1 MYFLL
6 IFFLFCIYIKMGFDL
21 MDWCDKNQNIC
32 IFLLALVVLQCTGY
46 LTKILNMFG
55 LEGFDNLLD
64 GGSNGPVKVQA
75 PIGVGK
81 GTVPDLGIGSQAS
94 SGVGTIAASEELGHN
109 ETQQAVT
116 GLGRTPATCYPQ
128 QKLKPEDL
136 LPTDESKAI
145 QEFNIAKPV
154 GEGILQGV
162 NMLDSTYHVGINTV
176 GQSLRNA
183 NLQLRSEPPNPQ
195 VNVSPWMNTT
205 IGPDL
210 PRRPLEIGENCPASL

>member
-6 IFFLFCIYIKMGFDL
+6 NFFLFCIYIKMGFDL
-21 MDWCDKNQNIC
+21 MNWCDKNQSIC
-32 IFLLALVVLQCTGY
+32 IFLLVLVVLQCTGY
-46 LTKILNMFG
+46 LTKILNMCG
-55 LEGFDNLLD
+55 LEGFELD
-64 GGSNGPVKVQA
+64 SIGQTASNG
-75 PIGVGK
+75 IG
-81 GTVPDLGIGSQAS
+81 Q
-94 SGVGTIAASEELGHN
+94 IAASEPLGQN
-109 ETQQAVT
+109 ESRQAVT
-116 GLGRTPATCYPQ
+116 GLGRTPSSCYPQ

-162 NMLDSTYHVGINTV
+162 NMLDSSYHVGVNTV

-183 NLQLRSEPPNPQ
+183 NRQLRSEPPNPQ

-210 PRRPLEIGENCPASL
+210 PRRPLEVGENCPASQ

>member
-1 MYFLL
+1 
-6 IFFLFCIYIKMGFDL
+6 MGFDL
-21 MDWCDKNQNIC
+21 MDWCDKNQSIC

-46 LTKILNMFG
+46 LTKILNMCG
-55 LEGFDNLLD
+55 LEGFEVGDLTTN
-64 GGSNGPVKVQA
+64 S
-75 PIGVGK
+75 IGA
-81 GTVPDLGIGSQAS
+81 TASDGIGS
-94 SGVGTIAASEELGHN
+94 IAASEQLGQN

-116 GLGRTPATCYPQ
+116 GLGRTPSSCYPQ

-162 NMLDSTYHVGINTV
+162 NMLDSTYHVGVNTV

-183 NLQLRSEPPNPQ
+183 NLQLRSEPANPQ
-195 VNVSPWMNTT
+195 LKVSPWLQTT
-205 IGPDL
+205 IEPDVN
-210 PRRPLEIGENCPASL
+210 RRAMEIGA

>member
-1 MYFLL
+1 
-6 IFFLFCIYIKMGFDL
+6 MGFDL
-21 MDWCDKNQNIC
+21 MDWCDKNQSIC
-32 IFLLALVVLQCTGY
+32 IFLLAIVVLHFTGY
-46 LTKILNMFG
+46 LTKILNQFG
-55 LEGFDNLLD
+55 LEGFEDFM
-64 GGSNGPVKVQA
+64 GGNVMSGNVAAMPQIAHHPNNVKGNGNRNT
-75 PIGVGK
+75 GK
-81 GTVPDLGIGSQAS
+81 
-94 SGVGTIAASEELGHN
+94 IAASEQLGHN
-109 ETQQAVT
+109 ETQAGVT
-116 GLGRTPATCYPQ
+116 GLGRTPSSCYPQ

-145 QEFNIAKPV
+145 KEFNISKPV

-162 NMLDSTYHVGINTV
+162 NMLDSSYHVGVNTV

-195 VNVSPWMNTT
+195 VNVSPWMNSS

>member
-1 MYFLL
+1 
-6 IFFLFCIYIKMGFDL
+6 MGFDL

-64 GGSNGPVKVQA
+64 GSAQA
-75 PIGVGK
+75 PVGVANGY
-81 GTVPDLGIGSQAS
+81 VANPVMGIGSQAS

-109 ETQQAVT
+109 ETQAGVT
-116 GLGRTPATCYPQ
+116 GLGRTPASCYPQ

>member
-1 MYFLL
+1 
-6 IFFLFCIYIKMGFDL
+6 MGFDL

-55 LEGFDNLLD
+55 LEGFDDIMD
-64 GGSNGPVKVQA
+64 GGIPIMPRVARSNGA
-75 PIGVGK
+75 MNNGAMNNGAINNGVMNNG
-81 GTVPDLGIGSQAS
+81 A
-94 SGVGTIAASEELGHN
+94 VGNVMASEELGHN

>member
-1 MYFLL
+1 
-6 IFFLFCIYIKMGFDL
+6 MGFDL
-21 MDWCDKNQNIC
+21 TSWCNDNQNIC
-32 IFLLALVVLQCTGY
+32 IFLLALVVLQCSGY
-46 LTKILNMFG
+46 LTKILNMCG
-55 LEGFDNLLD
+55 LEGFEVGDLSVETIGAD
-64 GGSNGPVKVQA
+64 ASA
-75 PIGVGK
+75 GVG
-81 GTVPDLGIGSQAS
+81 Q
-94 SGVGTIAASEELGHN
+94 IAASEPLGEN
-109 ETQQAVT
+109 ESQQAVT
-116 GLGRTPATCYPQ
+116 GLGRTPSSCYPQ

-162 NMLDSTYHVGINTV
+162 NMLDASYHVGVNTV

-183 NLQLRSEPPNPQ
+183 NRQLRSDPPNPQ

-210 PRRPLEIGENCPASL
+210 PRRPLEVGESCPSA